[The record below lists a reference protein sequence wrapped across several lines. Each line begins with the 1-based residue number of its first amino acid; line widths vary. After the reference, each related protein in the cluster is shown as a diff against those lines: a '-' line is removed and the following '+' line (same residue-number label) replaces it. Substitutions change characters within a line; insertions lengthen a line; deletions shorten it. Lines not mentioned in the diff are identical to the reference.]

1 MIAPIRLAT
10 PEEVAKYAN
19 QSDLT
24 PNARM
29 VAFENNFAVIKA
41 TTEVDPV
48 FFDPSA
54 PPHKRALM
62 LWGIEQI
69 LRFQGSSE
77 YYFNVSTDNK
87 EFIEAVQKM
96 GCENTSPTPEY
107 RFKKVL

>member
-10 PEEVAKYAN
+10 PEEIEKYSKT
-19 QSDLT
+19 SDIN
-24 PNARM
+24 PNTLA
-29 VAFENNFAVIKA
+29 VAFENNIAFIRP

-48 FFDPSA
+48 YFDPEA
-54 PPHKRALM
+54 PRHKRALM

-69 LRFQGSSE
+69 LRFRGATE

-87 EFIEAVQKM
+87 EFIEDVQKM
-96 GCENTSPTPEY
+96 GCVNTSPTPEF